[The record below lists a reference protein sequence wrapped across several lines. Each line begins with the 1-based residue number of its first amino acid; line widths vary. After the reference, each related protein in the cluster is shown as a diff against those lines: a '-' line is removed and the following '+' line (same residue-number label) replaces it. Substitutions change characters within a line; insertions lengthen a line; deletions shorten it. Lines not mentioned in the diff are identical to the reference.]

1 MKDHFS
7 RRAMLISAAA
17 SLSLPGLASESG
29 DARFRARMGELEGRH
44 GGRLGVA
51 LLDTRTGLRLEY
63 RGRESFPLCSTFKF
77 LASAAT
83 LERVDDK
90 SDRFDRRI
98 AYNESDLDTYAPA
111 TRPNVREG
119 FMRLVDLC
127 AAAMVV
133 SDNTAGNL
141 LLREMGGPPG
151 LTRYLRE
158 LDDPVSR
165 LDRTEPTLNT
175 AMPGD
180 PRDTTQPAAMLDDTC
195 AILLGSR
202 LSPGS
207 REMLEGWMMESQTGV
222 KRLRA
227 GVPADWRV
235 GDKTGTG
242 ENATAN
248 TIAIIYPPHR
258 ARIVAAVYYT
268 ASQASREQQNEVHA
282 EIGRMITD
290 LL

>member
-7 RRAMLISAAA
+7 RRAVLTSAAA
-17 SLSLPGLASESG
+17 SLSLPVLASESG
-29 DARFRARMGELEGRH
+29 DARFHTRMGELEGRH
-44 GGRLGVA
+44 GGRLGLA

-83 LERVDDK
+83 LERVDGK

-98 AYNESDLDTYAPA
+98 VYNESDLDTYAPA
-111 TRPNVREG
+111 TRAHIGEG

-127 AAAMVV
+127 AAAMVL

-151 LTRYLRE
+151 LTRYLRD
-158 LDDPVSR
+158 LNDPVSR
-165 LDRTEPTLNT
+165 LDRTEPKLNT

-180 PRDTTQPAAMLDDTC
+180 PRDTTQPAAILDDMRT
-195 AILLGSR
+195 ILLGSR
-202 LSPGS
+202 LSPSS
-207 REMLEGWMMESQTGV
+207 RQMLQDWMVESQTGV

-227 GVPADWRV
+227 GLPPDWRV

-248 TIAIIYPPHR
+248 TIAIVYPPR
-258 ARIVAAVYYT
+258 GAPILAAVYYT
-268 ASQASREQQNEVHA
+268 CSEASRDQQNEIHA
-282 EIGRMITD
+282 EIGRTITD
-290 LL
+290 LV